1 MLAAMIIAEHHS
13 EWEGFLTQDINTN
26 NILAKKLQGFLAERE
41 GGDCKAVQLL
51 KYPTFQA
58 AEAAFDVR
66 EDPLG
71 NVCLY
76 RKGTHDEVV
85 L

>member
-1 MLAAMIIAEHHS
+1 MGRI
-13 EWEGFLTQDINTN
+13 FDIGYHTN
-26 NILAKKLQGFLAERE
+26 NILAKNLQGFLAERE

-71 NVCLY
+71 NGNVLLY
-76 RKGTHDEVV
+76 WKGTHDEVV